1 MSQTTEFRGVQTK
14 VRTVGSSLIEGFYR
28 GTRVARKESSITCDR
43 VTLNTGGWKSN
54 TTKTRMNQFSAQ
66 FCGNA
71 YRVYQ
76 DKGDWFVLVR
86 GNEAPYVFEG
96 DTISFDI

>member
-1 MSQTTEFRGVQTK
+1 MSQVNEFRGVATTIQTHGSEI
-14 VRTVGSSLIEGFYR
+14 VGLYH
-28 GTRVARKESSITCDR
+28 GTRVAKLANDHGLKR
-43 VTLNTGGWKSN
+43 VTLNTGGWRTN
-54 TTKTRMNQFSAQ
+54 TTKARMNQFSAQ

-71 YRVYQ
+71 FRVYQ

-96 DTISFDI
+96 NTITFDI